1 MMLVLTNMVLC
12 VEHLR
17 FWENKEWIDPI
28 NPYGF
33 FQWYLSEGDERLIN
47 RWQGILSRFKGKL
60 VKTIK
65 DVNLIIIQSQPK
77 IRQILLHWGYEL
89 TNRFFIKSTN

>member
-47 RWQGILSRFKGKL
+47 RWQGILIMFKCKL

-65 DVNLIIIQSQPK
+65 DAN
-77 IRQILLHWGYEL
+77 
-89 TNRFFIKSTN
+89 IKFDNYSVST